1 MVKKK
6 KKIKK
11 TTKSVK
17 TATRKG
23 KRGGSVAGRG
33 PRRCGI
39 CVARGIKGAKSMG
52 HNSRSHDPGSKLSL
66 R

>member
-1 MVKKK
+1 MK

-11 TTKSVK
+11 SKTTKKSTK

-23 KRGGSVAGRG
+23 KRGGSVSGSG
-33 PRRCGI
+33 PRKCGV
-39 CVARGIKGAKSMG
+39 CGKRG
-52 HNSRSHDPGSKLSL
+52 HNARSHDPGSKLSL